1 MTKITSAQRI
11 SAGLI
16 GLRAFG
22 LVPAERALKPG
33 RRRQIASAV
42 GLRHW
47 LRLQT
52 RVNRGQTLRDPH
64 KSIPGSALD
73 GAPHHVEHAPAF
85 PGALGHRNL
94 RNCANTPGLNA
105 TMKGLSSP

>member
-52 RVNRGQTLRDPH
+52 NRRLVTLDPVVDGVCGWDSSSRVGVRCTVWLRGCTSVSNAFL
-64 KSIPGSALD
+64 AC
-73 GAPHHVEHAPAF
+73 APADE
-85 PGALGHRNL
+85 PYCRL
-94 RNCANTPGLNA
+94 CI
-105 TMKGLSSP
+105 